1 MSLVSINSKVL
12 MIGGT
17 EILIGPDLDD
27 QDISSMRV
35 TRRTTS
41 ILARKPS
48 KGLFLGMITLIIIL
62 F

>member
-1 MSLVSINSKVL
+1 